1 MHKADTSRWGDA
13 HDFDSG
19 NPVSERGTRLVV
31 LLTATMMVG
40 EIVAGWL
47 TNSMALLADG
57 WHMGTH
63 VAALGVTAFAYWY
76 ARRHAADPR
85 FAFGTWKVGVLAG
98 FASAIILGLVALYMA
113 CESVVWMLH
122 PMSIQYDQAI
132 AVAVV
137 GLLVNLSAR
146 GCCTA
151 AAATTD
157 TVTDI
162 RTVTATITTT

>member
-1 MHKADTSRWGDA
+1 MHKADASRWRDS

-19 NPVSERGTRLVV
+19 NPVGERGTRLVV
-31 LLTATMMVG
+31 LLTAVTMVG
-40 EIVAGWL
+40 EIAAGWL

-98 FASAIILGLVALYMA
+98 FASAIILGLIALYMA
-113 CESVVWMLH
+113 YESVVRMMQPL
-122 PMSIQYDQAI
+122 PIRYDQAI
-132 AVAVV
+132 VVAII
-137 GLLVNLSAR
+137 GLVVNLL
-146 GCCTA
+146 
-151 AAATTD
+151 
-157 TVTDI
+157 
-162 RTVTATITTT
+162 